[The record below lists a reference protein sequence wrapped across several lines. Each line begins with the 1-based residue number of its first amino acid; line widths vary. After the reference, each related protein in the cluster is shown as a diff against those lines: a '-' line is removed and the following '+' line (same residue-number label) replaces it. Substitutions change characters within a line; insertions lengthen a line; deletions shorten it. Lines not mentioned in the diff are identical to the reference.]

1 MVRRQIGPFHGG
13 DSSEW
18 IFCGVT
24 LYQETESFLIEVS
37 PQNFCIMKRSLF
49 IALLLSVI
57 ATGSLYANDA
67 SIANVNR
74 ASALVE
80 FAANVILDHGPYHYY
95 HPKDCC
101 HHPHKPHRVKRH
113 DDCCHHH
120 HHCCPPP
127 APRPGKGK
135 HFDAP
140 HRPKGGHNVAKPH
153 KPGGNR
159 KGDYKGGKRGG
170 ERRDNSGGGRR

>member
-1 MVRRQIGPFHGG
+1 M
-13 DSSEW
+13 
-18 IFCGVT
+18 
-24 LYQETESFLIEVS
+24 
-37 PQNFCIMKRSLF
+37 
-49 IALLLSVI
+49 LLSVI

-67 SIANVNR
+67 SIANANR

-80 FAANVILDHGPYHYY
+80 FAANVILDHGPYHYH

-101 HHPHKPHRVKRH
+101 HYPHKPHRVKRH

-170 ERRDNSGGGRR
+170 ERRDNRGGGRR